1 MLNVGRGTWP
11 ENRTEQPI
19 DLMLIVSKMRE
30 NGRKNHGVMMATA
43 MTMLM
48 GKW

>member
-11 ENRTEQPI
+11 ENRMEPPI
-19 DLMLIVSKMRE
+19 DLMLNVSNIRE
-30 NGRKNHGVMMATA
+30 NDRKNHGVMMATA